1 MVLIIKAVTSEAN
14 NITVKKYAYGVTLS
28 MVNGL
33 IKRNEAKI
41 AEISCYF
48 IKIRL
53 ALNYFTLLP

>member
-33 IKRNEAKI
+33 IKRNETKI
-41 AEISCYF
+41 AENVRVTSLRYVW
-48 IKIRL
+48 L
-53 ALNYFTLLP
+53 